1 MQVLDPNDMQVL
13 RNWGQTSGHSFGNS
27 LHTSKNG
34 KTFLGADMGDNYPRG
49 INLFSF
55 SKGTRKRSKV
65 AYTFKTKHC
74 TDGKCYGKNVKL
86 YKEISTPK
94 QKFYTQSNDNEVWK
108 NPHTPQTL
116 QCVCMYT
123 KRTNCHQSHPA
134 DIVQ

>member
-1 MQVLDPNDMQVL
+1 MSVLK
-13 RNWGQTSGHSFGNS
+13 NWGQTSGHSFGNS
-27 LHTSKNG
+27 LHTSKDG
-34 KTFLGADMGDNYPRG
+34 KFLGADMGDNYPRG

-55 SKGTRKRSKV
+55 SKGAGKRSKV

-86 YKEISTPK
+86 YKEISTSN

-108 NPHTPQTL
+108 NINPHTPPTL

-123 KRTNCHQSHPA
+123 KENYHQTHPT
-134 DIVQ
+134 DTVH